1 MAYHQVCNESNMC
14 ATIGADTV
22 DPSGAPEFTLRFCSG
37 DRVVRSLVFF
47 VVFYRSLFVLVSVKC
62 CINVKSS
69 VAPIVC
75 VLNLY
80 MYLYYHF

>member
-1 MAYHQVCNESNMC
+1 MS
-14 ATIGADTV
+14 ATIGADTA
-22 DPSGAPEFTLRFCSG
+22 DPSGSPEFTHGFFSG

-69 VAPIVC
+69 GASMVC
-75 VLNLY
+75 V
-80 MYLYYHF
+80 